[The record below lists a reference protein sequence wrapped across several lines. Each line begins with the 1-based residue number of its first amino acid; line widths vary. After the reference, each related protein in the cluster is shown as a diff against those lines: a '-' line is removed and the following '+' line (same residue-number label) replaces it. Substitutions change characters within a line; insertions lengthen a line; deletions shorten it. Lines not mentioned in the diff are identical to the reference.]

1 MKDYKELMELGKE
14 EVERLCEIYDNEV
27 ISVSCHKNYQT
38 GDIYYDEPVP
48 EGAIPVHYF
57 SCATHFVLRMPTEFE
72 KLSETQ
78 LDQLGSYN
86 NDKYRPS
93 FLAYRD

>member
-1 MKDYKELMELGKE
+1 MKDYKELMKLGKD
-14 EVERLCEIYDNEV
+14 EVERLCKIYDKEV
-27 ISVSCHKNYQT
+27 ISVSCHRNWQT
-38 GDIYYDEPVP
+38 GETYYDEPVP
-48 EGAIPVHYF
+48 EGAIPVCYF
-57 SCATHFVLRMPTEFE
+57 SNATHFLRMAPTFE
-72 KLSETQ
+72 KLSKTQ